1 MRQAIRFIAALAVAA
16 FVSGCSS
23 NGGGGS
29 IPGSNGAGKSILSY
43 GAGESIPTTS
53 TVCPPGVAAGGASLG
68 LPATS
73 KPPYTTRWG
82 FEVHS
87 LDTTPL
93 PAIAATGATFVRMD
107 LAPNFALNPDGS
119 PNWAAYDS
127 FVQNAQACG
136 LGILFVGPYLYAPSS
151 IPSGTPPCTPGS
163 LCPYITSASQYDA
176 FLEAVAT
183 RYSGHGIMY
192 ELGPNEPDL
201 QHYGI
206 TLTPAQYAQYAIPA
220 AAGIKQYDSTAVT
233 IFAGTYYFDFL
244 WDAVLA
250 AKLAAQPLTT
260 QQNVDAIG
268 THAYLTLPV
277 LLHPDLDILS
287 QLYGNKKPIYITEFG
302 SPYPFAT
309 LLLKMLA
316 AGKSYVPLFNIYE
329 YQDQSPSDVYGML
342 TFSGGPVHYGSQ
354 TLLSQVEKIINP

>member
-53 TVCPPGVAAGGASLG
+53 TVCPPGVATGGASLG

-192 ELGPNEPDL
+192 ELGPNEPDSAL
-201 QHYGI
+201 RHYLDPCAVCAVRDSGGGRD
-206 TLTPAQYAQYAIPA
+206 QAIRLD
-220 AAGIKQYDSTAVT
+220 GRHD
-233 IFAGTYYFDFL
+233 L
-244 WDAVLA
+244 CWD
-250 AKLAAQPLTT
+250 
-260 QQNVDAIG
+260 
-268 THAYLTLPV
+268 V
-277 LLHPDLDILS
+277 LLRLSVGRSTRGETGGAAPDDS
-287 QLYGNKKPIYITEFG
+287 AEC
-302 SPYPFAT
+302 
-309 LLLKMLA
+309 
-316 AGKSYVPLFNIYE
+316 
-329 YQDQSPSDVYGML
+329 
-342 TFSGGPVHYGSQ
+342 
-354 TLLSQVEKIINP
+354 